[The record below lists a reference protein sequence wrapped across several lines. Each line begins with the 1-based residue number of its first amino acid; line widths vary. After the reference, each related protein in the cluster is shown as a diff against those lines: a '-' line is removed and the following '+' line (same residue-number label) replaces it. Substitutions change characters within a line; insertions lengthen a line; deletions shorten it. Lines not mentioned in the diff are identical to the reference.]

1 MKRRFQVKADERTC
15 DARQPLMKAAGKRR
29 KEKER
34 EGKRRKEKE
43 RERKEK
49 EGETDR
55 KRGGKRE
62 EN

>member
-34 EGKRRKEKE
+34 E
-43 RERKEK
+43 RKEK